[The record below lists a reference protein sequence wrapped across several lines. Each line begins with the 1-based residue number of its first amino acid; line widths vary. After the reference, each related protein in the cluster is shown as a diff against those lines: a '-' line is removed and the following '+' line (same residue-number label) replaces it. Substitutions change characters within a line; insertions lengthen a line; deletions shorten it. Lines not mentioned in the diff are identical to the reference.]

1 MTEPTDETTTPEI
14 PTDGGVL
21 EIAAIEEENE
31 ATESNEPSD
40 SDRELDGGGDGTR
53 PNQLIEDLATDAQDD
68 VMNWLT
74 TNELFSSDI
83 SADTDSPETNKQ
95 QERAEPLAFVGEE
108 LSETGL
114 GLLEAL
120 ILGGASLYGLDRVS
134 GGKLSDLIQRV
145 MGRGKSASWMLLAVG
160 RYESV
165 ITIFLKES
173 ERGLKEAVI
182 CKVTDE
188 RLEIL
193 AEQMIPMSLEAAA
206 APEQAEL
213 EETMKTLVKKAE
225 DQMTSKADI
234 LFFDPLLVNEQNYYK
249 DLSKERL
256 ELEPKQLQKIINS
269 LSDQEVINLMGW
281 IEQPKKKEI
290 QEKSIRTKLQNRRKE
305 LKQAINNEKSLLIAM
320 LELSLAMNQQGRPR
334 QA

>member
-1 MTEPTDETTTPEI
+1 
-14 PTDGGVL
+14 
-21 EIAAIEEENE
+21 
-31 ATESNEPSD
+31 
-40 SDRELDGGGDGTR
+40 
-53 PNQLIEDLATDAQDD
+53 
-68 VMNWLT
+68 
-74 TNELFSSDI
+74 
-83 SADTDSPETNKQ
+83 
-95 QERAEPLAFVGEE
+95 
-108 LSETGL
+108 
-114 GLLEAL
+114 
-120 ILGGASLYGLDRVS
+120 
-134 GGKLSDLIQRV
+134 
-145 MGRGKSASWMLLAVG
+145 
-160 RYESV
+160 
-165 ITIFLKES
+165 
-173 ERGLKEAVI
+173 
-182 CKVTDE
+182 
-188 RLEIL
+188 
-193 AEQMIPMSLEAAA
+193 MSLEAAA